1 MGLQNGAKWAEQ
13 PSAGEDLMKV
23 GMNLLLWTANV
34 TEEHYKLLEDIKAWG
49 FDGVEVPMF
58 TPEASDWGALA
69 KVCDDLGLGRT
80 AVSVM
85 PEGKDLI
92 SDDPALRRA
101 GIDFI
106 KQLVEA
112 GGELGIELLNGPIY
126 TPLGK
131 KTGGGPSEDEN
142 ARYVEAYQELGPFAA
157 QHNLAFGVEPLNR
170 FETYFLNSQEQASA
184 LTDAVGH
191 PNVGHMYDTFHANIE
206 EKSLRGAIQTGG
218 KRINFVHISANDRA
232 TPGEDH
238 IDYAGTFDALK
249 EIGYDG
255 WLTIE
260 AFGSRLS
267 ELAAATC
274 IWRKMAPSEEH
285 IARKGL
291 AMIQE
296 LWNH

>member
-1 MGLQNGAKWAEQ
+1 
-13 PSAGEDLMKV
+13 MKI

-34 TEEHYKLLEDIKAWG
+34 TEEHYPLLEQIKAWG

-58 TPEASDWGALA
+58 SPDGSDWKGIA
-69 KVCDDLGLGRT
+69 KVCNELGLGRT
-80 AVSVM
+80 AVSVL
-85 PEGKDLI
+85 PEGVDLI
-92 SDDPALRRA
+92 SDDAAERRA
-101 GIDFI
+101 GLDFL
-106 KQLVEA
+106 KACTDA
-112 GGELGIELLNGPIY
+112 GAELGIELLNGPIY

-131 KTGGGPSEDEN
+131 KTGGGPSETECK
-142 ARYVEAYQELGPFAA
+142 RYVEAYQQLGPYAA
-157 QHNLAFGVEPLNR
+157 ERNLAYGVEPLNR

-206 EKSLRGAIQTGG
+206 EKSIRKAIETGG

-238 IDYAGTFDALK
+238 IDYDGTFEALK
-249 EIGYDG
+249 SIGYDG

-260 AFGSRLS
+260 AFGSRLP

-291 AMIQE
+291 AMIRE
-296 LWNH
+296 LWG

>member
-1 MGLQNGAKWAEQ
+1 
-13 PSAGEDLMKV
+13 MKV

-34 TEEHYKLLEDIKAWG
+34 TEEHTPLLENIKAWG

-58 TPEASDWGALA
+58 SPDASDWKQLGSVL
-69 KVCDDLGLGRT
+69 DGLGLGRT
-80 AVSVM
+80 AVSVL

-101 GIDFI
+101 GIDFL
-106 KQLVEA
+106 KGCVESGA
-112 GGELGIELLNGPIY
+112 AMGIELLNGPMY

-131 KTGGGPSEDEN
+131 KTGKGPSEDECK
-142 ARYVEAYQELGPFAA
+142 RFVEAYQELGPFAA
-157 QHNLAFGVEPLNR
+157 DHNIAFGVEALNR
-170 FETYFLNSQEQASA
+170 FETYFLNSQEQACG
-184 LTDAVGH
+184 LIDAVAH
-191 PNVGHMYDTFHANIE
+191 PAVGQMYDTFHANIE
-206 EKSLRGAIQTGG
+206 EKNLRSAILTGG

-238 IDYAGTFDALK
+238 IDYAATFDALK

-260 AFGSRLS
+260 AFGSALP
-267 ELAAATC
+267 ELAEPTC
-274 IWRKMAPSEEH
+274 IWRQMAPSQEH

-291 AMIQE
+291 AMIQA
-296 LWNH
+296 LWGDE